1 MNEWSIGN
9 KNDTLF
15 VFSALFIMLSGLL
28 LATVLWKMG
37 MISSYFCAALAAP
50 LIIIFVAVVAN
61 RSQYTDVLRDKR
73 YWNKKNFG
81 GKYGKIPVPMC
92 PGLVDSIQKSMDAV
106 TQQSQNAMQNVAN
119 AGARSLQAGANAM
132 ASNANTL
139 AQSLAQSMPQSM
151 PQSTGR

>member
-1 MNEWSIGN
+1 
-9 KNDTLF
+9 
-15 VFSALFIMLSGLL
+15 MLSGLL

-92 PGLVDSIQKSMDAV
+92 PGLVDSIQKNVNAA
-106 TQQSQNAMQNVAN
+106 TQYSQKAMQNVAT
-119 AGARSLQAGANAM
+119 AGSQALQVGANAM
-132 ASNANTL
+132 ASNANAL
-139 AQSLAQSMPQSM
+139 SQSMPQSV